1 MKILVSIDQ
10 KGAIAAGINAP
21 QSTAHVEID
30 PATLG
35 EAERLA
41 LAECVVDGHDASRRI
56 RLLEPTAERLTE
68 ELQRLAAERLAEEQK
83 RAARTA
89 EVEAELRA
97 AIDDYRS
104 GASTEILTR
113 SICAPDGIIRDGER
127 GIATRGTLV
136 RKLRSV
142 TLWDTRPDP
151 DLLAEYRAAERECRD
166 SRPAAAE
173 LLDSALRESEEWL
186 SYLAKRQAEEAQTEA
201 ERAELYARLPETL
214 RQRDAEGYASQQ
226 EIERAMKRLILDD
239 AGLGGWE
246 FADHLSRYSDYEG
259 WSRNALTD
267 YEYQQLVAAREAA
280 PGAEL
285 EGGRLSYYRRAED
298 EDALREID
306 DDGDVLDTSRGIRA
320 RVRRA
325 GLLAEAFRPFD

>member
-10 KGAIAAGINAP
+10 KAAIAAGIDAP

-41 LAECVVDGHDASRRI
+41 LAERTVDGHDASHRI
-56 RLLEPTAERLTE
+56 RLLGPTAERLTE

-104 GASTEILTR
+104 GLSTETMSR
-113 SICAPDGIIRDGER
+113 SIFAPDGIIRDGE
-127 GIATRGTLV
+127 GGLATRSTLAP
-136 RKLRSV
+136 KIRSV
-142 TLWDTRPDP
+142 GVWDTHPDQY
-151 DLLAEYRAAERECRD
+151 LIEQYRSAQRDCERARQEAAGALD
-166 SRPAAAE
+166 AALHA
-173 LLDSALRESEEWL
+173 SEEWVG
-186 SYLAKRQAEEAQTEA
+186 YLAERQAEEAQTEA

-214 RQRDAEGYASQQ
+214 RQRDADGYASAR